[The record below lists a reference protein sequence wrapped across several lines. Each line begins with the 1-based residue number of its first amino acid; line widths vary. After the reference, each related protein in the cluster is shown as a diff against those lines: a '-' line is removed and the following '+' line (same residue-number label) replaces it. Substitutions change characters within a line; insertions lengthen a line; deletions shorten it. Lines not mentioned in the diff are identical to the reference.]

1 MTGSGLTS
9 MAGGFAEARLSL
21 SGIISHMILP
31 TGEGFGAE
39 RLLTRRGRRPAGGDW
54 SGRIDNGP
62 DDLDSETKDG
72 R

>member
-1 MTGSGLTS
+1 
-9 MAGGFAEARLSL
+9 
-21 SGIISHMILP
+21 MILP

-54 SGRIDNGP
+54 SGRIDNGVG
-62 DDLDSETKDG
+62 DLVSEAKDG